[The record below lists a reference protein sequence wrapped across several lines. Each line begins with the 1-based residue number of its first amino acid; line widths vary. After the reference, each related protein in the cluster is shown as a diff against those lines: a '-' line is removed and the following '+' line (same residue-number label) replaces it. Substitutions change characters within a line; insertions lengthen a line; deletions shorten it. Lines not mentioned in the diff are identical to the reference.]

1 MLRGLGRIR
10 RRHHGATWMVTV
22 ALLAVSLAGCGGGS
36 KTTRS
41 SAPPAPAHGSSTV
54 APPSAATL
62 AGPAS
67 RIAVIVLENKEYDQ
81 IIGRAGAPYLN
92 ALARRSAVAADYYA
106 ITHPS
111 LPNYLALTGGSTF
124 GFSGSD
130 CGTCSISH
138 VNLIDQLETA
148 RISWK
153 VYAEGMPSTCSSS
166 SSTKI
171 TAGAYVRRHDPFLY
185 YRDVADNSKRCQFVV
200 PTTVLTRELA
210 EHALPRFVWLVPNI
224 CHDMH
229 SCGTY
234 SGDRYLRV
242 IVPQLLAELG
252 PSGLLFV
259 TFDEGATNLGCCGV
273 ARGGHILTLVAGP
286 GARAGVRSTT
296 PYDHYSLLR
305 TIEDLWGLPRL
316 GGAALP
322 STRPMT
328 DLLRVRPLR

>member
-1 MLRGLGRIR
+1 MIS
-10 RRHHGATWMVTV
+10 V
-22 ALLAVSLAGCGGGS
+22 ALTAVALAGCGGGS
-36 KTTRS
+36 TPTQ
-41 SAPPAPAHGSSTV
+41 SSTHALRPATSPV
-54 APPSAATL
+54 STSSAATI

-67 RIAVIVLENKEYDQ
+67 RIAVMVLENKEYDQ

-92 ALARRSAVAADYYA
+92 ALARRSAVAANYYA

-111 LPNYLALTGGSTF
+111 LSNYLALTGGSTF

-130 CGTCSISH
+130 CGTCSVSQR
-138 VNLIDQLETA
+138 NLIDQLEA
-148 RISWK
+148 AGISWK
-153 VYAEGMPSTCSSS
+153 VYVEGLPSPCSAVAS
-166 SSTKI
+166 
-171 TAGAYVRRHDPFLY
+171 AGEYVRRHDPFLY
-185 YRDVADNSKRCQFVV
+185 YRDVTENPARCAHIVPATTLAHDLADH
-200 PTTVLTRELA
+200 T
-210 EHALPRFVWLVPNI
+210 LPRFMWLVPNI

-234 SGDRYLRV
+234 TGDQYLRAM
-242 IVPQLLAELG
+242 VPQLLTELG

-259 TFDEGATNLGCCGV
+259 TFDEGATNAGCCGV

-286 GARAGVRSTT
+286 GARAGVRSLT

-316 GGAALP
+316 RSAALP

-328 DLLRVRPLR
+328 DLLRVAPLR